1 MAVAAVDHRRQAHRH
16 PRRAELGGGR
26 AGRPVDGGTRVHGG
40 GVGAAGPAETSLLAV
55 VVFVVPF
62 LLPIAAVV
70 YLGFRLR
77 AHIHTPQAAAVV

>member
-26 AGRPVDGGTRVHGG
+26 AGRPVDSGRVHGG
-40 GVGAAGPAETSLLAV
+40 GVGAAGPAETSLFAV

-62 LLPIAAVV
+62 LLPIAAAV

>member
-1 MAVAAVDHRRQAHRH
+1 MAVAAVDHPRQAHRH
-16 PRRAELGGGR
+16 PRQAELGAGR
-26 AGRPVDGGTRVHGG
+26 AGRPVDGSTRVHGG
-40 GVGAAGPAETSLLAV
+40 GVGPLLAV

-62 LLPIAAVV
+62 LLPIAAAV